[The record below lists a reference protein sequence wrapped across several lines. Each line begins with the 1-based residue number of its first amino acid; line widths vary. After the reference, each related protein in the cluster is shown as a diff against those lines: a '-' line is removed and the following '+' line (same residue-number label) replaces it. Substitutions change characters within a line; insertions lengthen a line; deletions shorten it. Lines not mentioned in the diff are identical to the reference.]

1 MTCLSGLI
9 ATPTTSRW
17 YLDRQGHL
25 SVFHE
30 KFGLIITGANSKHQ
44 PELATFTEKIGGH
57 IVSTPT
63 SSRLQMADDADQL
76 ALAYNS
82 FFAVLEVMPASD
94 KRQEFRFVI
103 TPTGRMA
110 EADLNLQLILKPGE
124 ALETAAGRKVVLD
137 EKPIRWSAEDM
148 GNWMAH
154 HGWTLKLPDGARLT
168 WPVYPFNP
176 YRDGPETGLGHAVAT
191 VSFGLNGKQTI
202 TLAVEANE

>member
-1 MTCLSGLI
+1 
-9 ATPTTSRW
+9 
-17 YLDRQGHL
+17 L

-110 EADLNLQLILKPGE
+110 EVDLNLQLVLKAGE
-124 ALETAAGRKVVLD
+124 MLETAVGGKVVLD
-137 EKPIRWSAEDM
+137 DEPIRWSAKDV
-148 GNWMAH
+148 GGWIRH
-154 HGWTLKLPDGARLT
+154 QGWTLNL
-168 WPVYPFNP
+168 
-176 YRDGPETGLGHAVAT
+176 
-191 VSFGLNGKQTI
+191 
-202 TLAVEANE
+202 